1 MVVFGDARLPEEAK
15 QKLARYAD
23 FVPFATE
30 GLVYDAVSGHPDIF
44 LCRQGNHLVAAPNLP
59 GKYFELLQKTG
70 LGVTV
75 GKSPVG
81 NTYPET
87 ARYNAV
93 VTEKYLIHNPK
104 IADASIAETFP
115 GRKRV
120 AVRQGYVRC
129 NLLPL
134 REDVFVTSDRGIEK
148 ALRRESLEVL
158 YFSPEGI
165 LLPGFSHGF
174 LGGCLGISGNRL
186 FVTGSLS
193 RYPEGEK
200 LRRLFDKLHYETIEL
215 YDGPL
220 FDGGGL
226 FFFD

>member
-23 FVPFATE
+23 FVPFATQ

-59 GKYFELLQKTG
+59 VKYLRLLQETG
-70 LGVTV
+70 LKVTV
-75 GKSPVG
+75 GEKPVG
-81 NTYPET
+81 NPYPET

-93 VTEKYLIHNPK
+93 VTKKYLIYNPK
-104 IADASIAETFP
+104 ITDKSLLKTFF
-115 GRKRV
+115 GRKPV

-134 REDVFVTSDRGIEK
+134 REEVFVTSDRGIEK
-148 ALRRESLEVL
+148 ALRKENREVC

-174 LGGCLGISGNRL
+174 LGGCLGVCGDRL

-193 RYPEGEK
+193 CYPEGEK
-200 LRRLFDKLHYETIEL
+200 LRRLFDRLHFETIEL
-215 YDGPL
+215 YNGPL

>member
-23 FVPFATE
+23 FVPFATQ
-30 GLVYDAVSGHPDIF
+30 GLVYDAVSGHSDIF
-44 LCRQGNHLVAAPNLP
+44 LCRQGNHLVVAPNLP
-59 GKYFELLQKTG
+59 GNYLRLLQKTG
-70 LGVTV
+70 LKVTV
-75 GKSPVG
+75 GKNPVG

-104 IADASIAETFP
+104 VTDKSIVEAFP
-115 GRKRV
+115 GRKPV

-134 REDVFVTSDRGIEK
+134 REEVFVTSDRGIEK
-148 ALRRESLEVL
+148 ALRKENRKVL

-165 LLPGFSHGF
+165 LLLGFLHGF
-174 LGGCLGISGNRL
+174 LGGSLGVSGNRL

-200 LRRLFDKLHYETIEL
+200 LRRLFGKLHYETVEL

-220 FDGGGL
+220 FDGGSL